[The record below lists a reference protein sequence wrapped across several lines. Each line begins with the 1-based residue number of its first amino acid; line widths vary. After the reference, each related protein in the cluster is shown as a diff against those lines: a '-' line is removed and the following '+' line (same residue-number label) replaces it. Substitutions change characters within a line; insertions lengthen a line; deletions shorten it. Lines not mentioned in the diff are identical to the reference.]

1 MSDNANSLPAADPVV
16 LANAQTW
23 WNGLTAE
30 WKRAFNE
37 AALQRKDS
45 TDILPDDLLCVVFT
59 SPNHRFAGPTASYPN
74 MSFELTDMSGLVG
87 LPNAEV
93 VVVTFHQLRHLE
105 EVAHMPKLKSL
116 FVNNNQI
123 TSLKGIENHVQLID
137 LYVQNNLLTSI
148 EQVEKLVNLR
158 ALYCAN
164 NLISDL
170 KGVGRQH
177 LDNLGQLFCMPNPN
191 LKKSTIFDFEEA
203 TRIKTNKL

>member
-1 MSDNANSLPAADPVV
+1 MSDSTNTLPPADPAV
-16 LANAQTW
+16 LANAKPW
-23 WNGLTAE
+23 WNGLSTQ

-37 AALQRKDS
+37 VALQRNNS
-45 TDILPDDLLCVVFT
+45 TDDLPDDLLCVIFT
-59 SPNHRFAGPTASYPN
+59 SANHRFAGPTAPYPN
-74 MSFELTDMSGLVG
+74 MTFELTDMSGLVG

-93 VVVTFHQLRHLE
+93 VVVTFHQLRHIE

-123 TSLKGIENHVQLID
+123 TSLKGIENQVQLID
-137 LYVQNNLLTSI
+137 LYVPSNLLTSI
-148 EQVEKLVNLR
+148 EEVEKLVNLR
-158 ALYCAN
+158 AFYCPN

-177 LDNLGQLFCMPNPN
+177 LDTLSQFFCMPNPN

>member
-1 MSDNANSLPAADPVV
+1 MSENTHTLPPADPAV
-16 LANAQTW
+16 LAKATPW
-23 WNGLTAE
+23 WNNLTSE

-37 AALQRKDS
+37 VALQRKDS

-59 SPNHRFAGPTASYPN
+59 SPNHRFAGPTAPYPN
-74 MSFELTDMSGLVG
+74 MTFELADMSGLVG
-87 LPNAEV
+87 LPNVEV
-93 VVVTFHQLRHLE
+93 VVVTFHRLRHIE
-105 EVAHMPKLKSL
+105 EVAGMSKLRSL

-123 TSLKGIENHVQLID
+123 TSLKGIENHVQLVD
-137 LYVQNNLLTSI
+137 LYVQDNLLTTI

-158 ALYCAN
+158 ALYCTN

-177 LDNLGQLFCMPNPN
+177 LDTLGQLFCMPNPN